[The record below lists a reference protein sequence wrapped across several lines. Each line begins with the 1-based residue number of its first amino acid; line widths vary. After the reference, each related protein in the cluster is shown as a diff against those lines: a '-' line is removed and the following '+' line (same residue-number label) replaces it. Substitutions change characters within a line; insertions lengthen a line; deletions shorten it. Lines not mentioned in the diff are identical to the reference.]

1 MLISIIV
8 NFVPIIIAIVLH
20 EIAHGYVA
28 YKCGD
33 DTAKK
38 LKRLSF
44 NPIYHISPVGTIIIP
59 TLLLLSKTGFIFG
72 WAKPVPVDFNNLRH
86 PKRDTLIVASAGI
99 VTNILLAIIS
109 ALLLKLAPYID
120 HKLTHGIITLF
131 LINMVIF
138 NIVLAVFNSLP
149 IPPLDGSK
157 ILLGWSKNKYIQKF
171 LNSYRQ
177 GTIFIILIAFIIPMF
192 ARYFGYNFN
201 PFGYY
206 MIKVSRTI
214 IGWLI

>member
-8 NFVPIIIAIVLH
+8 NFVPIITAIVMH
-20 EIAHGYVA
+20 EIAHGYAA

-38 LKRLSF
+38 YKRLSL
-44 NPIYHISPVGTIIIP
+44 NPLRHIDPVGTIIIP

-72 WAKPVPVDFNNLRH
+72 WAKPVPINFNNLRH
-86 PKRDTLIVASAGI
+86 PQRDTLIVASAGI
-99 VTNILLAIIS
+99 VTNVLLAIIS
-109 ALLLKLAPYID
+109 VLFLKLTPYID
-120 HKLTHGIITLF
+120 HKLTNGIITLF

-138 NIVLAVFNSLP
+138 NVVLAVFNSLP

-157 ILLGWSKNKYIQKF
+157 ILLGWSKNKHIQKF

>member
-1 MLISIIV
+1 MIVSIIV

-20 EIAHGYVA
+20 EIAHGLAA

-38 LKRLSF
+38 LKRLNF
-44 NPIYHISPVGTIIIP
+44 NPLRHIAPVGTVIIP

-72 WAKPVPVDFNNLRH
+72 WAKPVPVNFDNLHH

-99 VTNILLAIIS
+99 LTNVFLAIIS
-109 ALLLKLAPYID
+109 TILLKLTPFID
-120 HKLTHGIITLF
+120 HKLTQGITTLF

-149 IPPLDGSK
+149 LPPLDGSK
-157 ILLGWSKNKYIQKF
+157 ILLGWSENKYVQKF

-177 GTIFIILIAFIIPMF
+177 GTLFIIIIAFLIPMV
-192 ARYFGYNFN
+192 ARYFGYEFN
-201 PFGYY
+201 PLGYY
-206 MIKVSRTI
+206 IIKVSRTI

>member
-1 MLISIIV
+1 MLVSIIV
-8 NFVPIIIAIVLH
+8 NFIPIIIAITLH
-20 EIAHGYVA
+20 EIAHGYAA

-33 DTAKK
+33 NTAKR

-44 NPIYHISPVGTIIIP
+44 NPIHHIDLAGTLIIP
-59 TLLLLSKTGFIFG
+59 TILLLSKTGFIFG
-72 WAKPVPVDFNNLRH
+72 WAKPVPVNFNNLRH
-86 PKRDTLIVASAGI
+86 PKQDTLIVASAGI
-99 VTNILLAIIS
+99 ITNIFLAIIS

-120 HKLTHGIITLF
+120 HKLIQGIITLF

-157 ILLGWSKNKYIQKF
+157 ILLGWSENKYIQKF

-177 GTIFIILIAFIIPMF
+177 GTLFIIIIAFLLPMI
-192 ARYFGYNFN
+192 ARYFGYEFN

-206 MIKVSRTI
+206 IIKVSRTI